1 MHDPGVLDA
10 VVRQEREIRSVAFH
24 TLEEV
29 RELCADF
36 TARRVEAALAAL
48 HAAGSGTPG
57 GDAGPAAYTE
67 SGRSPTGPV
76 VGS

>member
-1 MHDPGVLDA
+1 MHDPAVLDS

-24 TLEEV
+24 TLDEV

-48 HAAGSGTPG
+48 HATAPG
-57 GDAGPAAYTE
+57 GAAGPAAYTE
-67 SGRSPTGPV
+67 SGRSPTAPV
-76 VGS
+76 DGS